1 MLVKVRN
8 MESDRCITM
17 VKKELDRLGLNYKN
31 VELGIVELNEKLPDE
46 QFLQFDAAI
55 RNIGFE
61 LLENKSKC
69 LVEKIKVVVCQY
81 INYPEEFQKQ
91 NFSDYVRGK
100 IDYDYTCLS
109 NLFSSIEGI
118 TIEKYIIAQKIERV
132 KEMLADIDL
141 TISDISFKL
150 QYSSLAH
157 LSNQF
162 KKVTGFT
169 PSDFRQLWVN
179 SEKSF

>member
-1 MLVKVRN
+1 

-31 VELGIVELNEKLPDE
+31 VELGVVELNEQLADE
-46 QFLQFDAAI
+46 QILQFEAAI

-81 INYPEEFQKQ
+81 INHPEELQKQ
-91 NFSDYVRGK
+91 NFSDYIRGK
-100 IDYDYTCLS
+100 VNYDYTCLS
-109 NLFSSIEGI
+109 NLFSSVEGI
-118 TIEKYIIAQKIERV
+118 TIEKYIIEQRIERV
-132 KEMLADIDL
+132 KELLANIEL
-141 TISDISFKL
+141 TISDISFKM

-169 PSDFRQLWVN
+169 PSDFRRLWSN
-179 SEKSF
+179 SQKSF